1 MVICA
6 DKSRTDGVA
15 FEFLQKVP
23 TDIPI
28 LLISRSEHLNFNE
41 SVLDLAGKPFIVA
54 DYIEN
59 GWEWDQAETLIV
71 GLNTAHFGDVCV
83 SGWERLDDFLAQ
95 NKPLKYFKRELL
107 KKDRTD
113 WICSIE
119 YPNRQESFPI
129 QTEAEFNARPI
140 DVFNFWGRSHEAR
153 VQLHGDIWKGASKY
167 GYSVCDNIYF
177 FNDFMANEQG
187 RKWVSLWMPHY
198 RRVEIQHILAINGMS
213 KLSMSLPGAGIK
225 CFRSTG
231 EAPCNSVM
239 VCKQDSLA
247 WAYEWVHGENCIK
260 FSRFDEIVETAN
272 VALTI
277 PEVYNK
283 WVNLYEIYLNGVA
296 TAEKYQVANYL
307 QNYLL
312 PLINKA

>member
-15 FEFLQKVP
+15 FEFLQQVP

-28 LLISRSEHLNFNE
+28 LLISRSEHLDFNE
-41 SVLDLAGKPFIVA
+41 SVLGLAGKPFIVA

-59 GWEWDQAETLIV
+59 GWEWNQAETFIV
-71 GLNTAHFGDVCV
+71 GQNTDHFGDVCV
-83 SGWERLDDFLAQ
+83 SGWGRLDEFLAQ

-107 KKDRTD
+107 KKDRTE
-113 WICSIE
+113 WLCPIE
-119 YPNRQESFPI
+119 YPNRQNPYPI

-198 RRVEIQHILAINGMS
+198 RRVGIQHILAINGMS

-231 EAPCNSVM
+231 EAIVNSVM
-239 VCKQDSLA
+239 VCKEDDLA
-247 WAYEWVHGENCIK
+247 WSYPFVHFENCIK
-260 FSRFDEIVETAN
+260 FWEFGDEISAIEK
-272 VALTI
+272 ALQSSSLYD
-277 PEVYNK
+277 VYCEGLK
-283 WVNLYEIYLNGVA
+283 AADWYRA
-296 TAEKYQVANYL
+296 DNYIN
-307 QNYLL
+307 NYLL